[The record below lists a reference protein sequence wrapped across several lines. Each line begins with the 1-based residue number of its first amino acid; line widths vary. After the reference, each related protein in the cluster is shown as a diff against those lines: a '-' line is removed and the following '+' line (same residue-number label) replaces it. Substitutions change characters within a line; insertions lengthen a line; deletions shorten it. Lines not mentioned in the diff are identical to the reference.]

1 MGVGWITALPCW
13 GHTGPPGR
21 AGCGWAHW
29 PLGRANRMQQVVS
42 SAEPARPS
50 RPRVEPGL
58 RDAALRRPGEELG
71 ACPLFWQVLRRG
83 HHGRPV

>member
-1 MGVGWITALPCW
+1 
-13 GHTGPPGR
+13 
-21 AGCGWAHW
+21 
-29 PLGRANRMQQVVS
+29 MQQVVS
-42 SAEPARPS
+42 SAERAGPS